1 MSENE
6 PAASPSGDEQ
16 PRSIRLT
23 DPRALRAYA
32 HPTRMTLVGLLR
44 RSGPFTAT
52 RAAELTGES
61 VASCSYHLRI
71 LAKYGL
77 VEEAPGG
84 RGREKPWRATA
95 RYTDWPGASEDA
107 AVAQAA
113 DALTAA
119 AAERYFA
126 RVLEAMKDRSGLPR
140 EWREAE
146 QFGDTLLYLTPA
158 ELADFGRRVEG
169 LLMPYEARGS
179 DPSLRPDGARP
190 VSILR
195 IAYLDRE
202 LPDGPGLESETDGTA
217 GGGETTDGTGTAD
230 GIDRNSDDTGT
241 TDGIDEGKR

>member
-1 MSENE
+1 MEK
-6 PAASPSGDEQ
+6 PMKQGDDEQ
-16 PRSIRLT
+16 PRSISLT

-77 VEEAPGG
+77 VEVAPGG

-95 RYTDWPGASEDA
+95 RYTAWPGDSEDA
-107 AVAQAA
+107 TVAEAA
-113 DALTAA
+113 DALSTAV
-119 AAERYFA
+119 AERYFE
-126 RVLEAMKDRSGLPR
+126 RVLRAMEDRHRLPR

-146 QFGDTLLYLTPA
+146 MFGDSLLYLTPD
-158 ELADFGRRVEG
+158 ELAALGRRVDD
-169 LLMPYEARGS
+169 LLRPYEGRES
-179 DPSLRPDGARP
+179 DASLRPEGARP
-190 VSILR
+190 VSVLR

-202 LPDGPGLESETDGTA
+202 IPDEIPELHDGDSE
-217 GGGETTDGTGTAD
+217 
-230 GIDRNSDDTGT
+230 R
-241 TDGIDEGKR
+241 

>member
-1 MSENE
+1 MPEISE
-6 PAASPSGDEQ
+6 PQSGDQQ

-32 HPTRMTLVGLLR
+32 HPLRMSLVGLLR
-44 RSGPFTAT
+44 SSGPFTAT

-95 RYTDWPGASEDA
+95 RYTEWPEYSEDA
-107 AVAQAA
+107 SIAEAA
-113 DALTAA
+113 DALSAA
-119 AAERYFA
+119 VAERYFE
-126 RVLEAMKDRSGLPR
+126 RVTKAMENRHRLPR

-146 QFGDTLLYLTPA
+146 QFGDSLLHLTPE
-158 ELADFGRRVEG
+158 ELAG
-169 LLMPYEARGS
+169 LGERIDELLRPYEERAS
-179 DPSLRPDGARP
+179 DPSLRPEGARP

-195 IAYLDRE
+195 IAYLDQDI
-202 LPDGPGLESETDGTA
+202 PDNEE
-217 GGGETTDGTGTAD
+217 E
-230 GIDRNSDDTGT
+230 
-241 TDGIDEGKR
+241 

>member
-1 MSENE
+1 MPEISE
-6 PAASPSGDEQ
+6 PQSGDQQ

-32 HPTRMTLVGLLR
+32 HPLRMSLVGLLR
-44 RSGPFTAT
+44 SSGPFTAT

-95 RYTDWPGASEDA
+95 RYTEWPEYSEDA
-107 AVAQAA
+107 TVAEAA
-113 DALTAA
+113 DALSAA
-119 AAERYFA
+119 VAERYFE
-126 RVLEAMKDRSGLPR
+126 RVTKAMENRHRLPR

-146 QFGDTLLYLTPA
+146 QFGDSLLHLTPE
-158 ELADFGRRVEG
+158 ELAG
-169 LLMPYEARGS
+169 LGERINELLRPYEERAS
-179 DPSLRPDGARP
+179 DPSLRPEGARP

-195 IAYLDRE
+195 IAYLDQDI
-202 LPDGPGLESETDGTA
+202 PDSE
-217 GGGETTDGTGTAD
+217 E
-230 GIDRNSDDTGT
+230 
-241 TDGIDEGKR
+241 E

>member
-1 MSENE
+1 MVDNE
-6 PAASPSGDEQ
+6 TGAVSPGGEQ
-16 PRSIRLT
+16 PRSISLT

-52 RAAELTGES
+52 RAAQLTGES

-95 RYTDWPGASEDA
+95 RYTEWPGDSEDV

-113 DALTAA
+113 DALSAA
-119 AAERYFA
+119 AAERYFD
-126 RVLEAMKDRSGLPR
+126 RVLRAMEDRHRLPK

-146 QFGDTLLYLTPA
+146 MFGDSLLYLTPD
-158 ELADFGRRVEG
+158 ELVDFRRRIDELVV
-169 LLMPYEARGS
+169 PYEGRES
-179 DPSLRPDGARP
+179 DPSLRPEGARP
-190 VSILR
+190 VSVLR

-202 LPDGPGLESETDGTA
+202 IPEEVPELLDD
-217 GGGETTDGTGTAD
+217 
-230 GIDRNSDDTGT
+230 DR
-241 TDGIDEGKR
+241 EV